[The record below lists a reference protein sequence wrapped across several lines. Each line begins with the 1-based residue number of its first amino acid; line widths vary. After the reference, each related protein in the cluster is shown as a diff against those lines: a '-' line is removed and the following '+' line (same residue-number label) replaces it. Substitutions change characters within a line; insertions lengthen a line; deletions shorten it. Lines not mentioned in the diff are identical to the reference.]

1 MRESDSSIS
10 TPQKKVQN
18 SVFRYLRLHV
28 SLFTA
33 SLVLAVA
40 PLLWFS
46 WQSRAFVFIKP
57 LPHFRGI
64 VPWTILLDFT
74 LGMGLFLLAWR
85 ANLAKA
91 RLFQSLAKL
100 CGFLALFGAGAF
112 LAEFLCGHSF
122 GNLDQW
128 WFRGNMVLLDDAKG
142 GLPAPQTSI
151 TILFFAVALLV
162 FHPASGRRILA
173 SQLIA
178 ASGLFLPLLAGLG
191 YVFSVTPQF
200 AGMPFLTEM
209 SAPTLFLFVVLAIG
223 LLWLRPARG
232 VVGIVTSD
240 GLSGRTVRHLLS
252 YLVLVPLVLGWI
264 LSYVTQKEMV
274 SQQVA
279 AALSVLSIVVLL
291 ISVTLHLA
299 GLIRR
304 HEETRQELVTELER
318 ARDDALCSTKLKTEF
333 LANMSHEI
341 RTPMNGVIGM
351 NSLML
356 DGDLDP
362 QQREYAEVIRSS
374 ADDLLVVI
382 NDILDFSKIE
392 TGRLTFELLD
402 FDLIAVVESTLDQLA
417 ERAQTKGI
425 ELASAMAAD
434 LPTRLRGDPGRLRQI
449 LVNLIGN
456 ALKFTEKGEVVVRIS
471 KESET
476 ETHARLHF
484 RVEDTGIG
492 ISPQAQGKLFE
503 AFSQGDGSST
513 RKYGGTGLGL
523 AIAKQ
528 LAEHMH
534 GDIGVT
540 SEPDKGST
548 FWFTVE
554 LEKQASE
561 NLERQPSHQNLV
573 GASVLLVDDNA
584 TNRRILRHQLETR
597 RMHVDTASGGEEAL
611 RMLRAA
617 AGVGRPY
624 GLALLDVQMPV
635 MDGWALARF
644 IKAESCLTGTRLIV
658 LTSFGQS
665 FRPQELAAAGIDA
678 YLVKPVKQ
686 SRLYDCM
693 ASAIGRAVAMVST
706 L

>member
-10 TPQKKVQN
+10 TPPKKAQN

-28 SLFTA
+28 SLLTA

-40 PLLWFS
+40 ALLWFS

-85 ANLAKA
+85 GNLAKA

-100 CGFLALFGAGAF
+100 CGVLALLGAGAF

-142 GLPAPQTSI
+142 GLPAPQSSI

-162 FHPASGRRILA
+162 FHPASGKRILA
-173 SQLIA
+173 SQLVA
-178 ASGLFLPLLAGLG
+178 GSGLFLPLLAGLG

-200 AGMPFLTEM
+200 AGKPFLTEM

-252 YLVLVPLVLGWI
+252 FLVLVPLVLGWI
-264 LSYVTQKEMV
+264 LSYVTQKGVV

-279 AALSVLSIVVLL
+279 AALSVLSIIVLL

-299 GLIRR
+299 RLIRR
-304 HEETRQELVTELER
+304 HEETRQELVSDLER
-318 ARDDALCSTKLKTEF
+318 ARDQALCSTKLKTEF

-402 FDLIAVVESTLDQLA
+402 FDLIAAVESTLDQLA
-417 ERAQTKGI
+417 ERALTKGI

-617 AGVGRPY
+617 AGAGRPY

>member
-1 MRESDSSIS
+1 
-10 TPQKKVQN
+10 
-18 SVFRYLRLHV
+18 
-28 SLFTA
+28 
-33 SLVLAVA
+33 
-40 PLLWFS
+40 
-46 WQSRAFVFIKP
+46 
-57 LPHFRGI
+57 
-64 VPWTILLDFT
+64 
-74 LGMGLFLLAWR
+74 
-85 ANLAKA
+85 
-91 RLFQSLAKL
+91 
-100 CGFLALFGAGAF
+100 
-112 LAEFLCGHSF
+112 
-122 GNLDQW
+122 
-128 WFRGNMVLLDDAKG
+128 
-142 GLPAPQTSI
+142 
-151 TILFFAVALLV
+151 
-162 FHPASGRRILA
+162 
-173 SQLIA
+173 
-178 ASGLFLPLLAGLG
+178 
-191 YVFSVTPQF
+191 
-200 AGMPFLTEM
+200 
-209 SAPTLFLFVVLAIG
+209 
-223 LLWLRPARG
+223 
-232 VVGIVTSD
+232 
-240 GLSGRTVRHLLS
+240 
-252 YLVLVPLVLGWI
+252 
-264 LSYVTQKEMV
+264 
-274 SQQVA
+274 
-279 AALSVLSIVVLL
+279 
-291 ISVTLHLA
+291 
-299 GLIRR
+299 
-304 HEETRQELVTELER
+304 
-318 ARDDALCSTKLKTEF
+318 LKTEF

-534 GDIGVT
+534 GDIGMT
-540 SEPDKGST
+540 SEPGRGST

-554 LEKQASE
+554 LEKQANE

-573 GASVLLVDDNA
+573 GASVLVVDDNA

-611 RMLRAA
+611 RMLRSAVGA
-617 AGVGRPY
+617 GRPY

-644 IKAESCLTGTRLIV
+644 IKAESCLSGTRLIV

-693 ASAIGRAVAMVST
+693 ASAIGRAVAMVTT